1 MDVEYRHT
9 QFGAL
14 TIIILLVVGLLIA
27 PIIWSMIDEGSLLV
41 AIVTVALF
49 LLTLALFYA
58 LTVQISDGKL
68 KFYFGM
74 GLISKTYSL
83 NEIQSTKEVKDPWY
97 YLWGVKS
104 IPGGWLYAI
113 APGDALEIV
122 LKNGKIVHLGTNQ
135 SKELKKA
142 IDAATDFRPPTSSST
157 SEV

>member
-1 MDVEYRHT
+1 METEYKKT
-9 QFGAL
+9 QFGTL
-14 TIIILLVVGLLIA
+14 TIIILLVVGLLIV
-27 PIIWSMIDEGSLLV
+27 PIIWSMIDEGRLLA
-41 AIVTVALF
+41 AIVTIALY
-49 LLTLALFYA
+49 LPVLALFYA

-68 KFYFGM
+68 KFWFGI
-74 GLISKTYSL
+74 GLVSKTYSL

-113 APGDALEIV
+113 APGHALEIV
-122 LKNGKIVHLGTNQ
+122 FKNGKIVHLGTNQ

-157 SEV
+157 LQV

>member
-83 NEIQSTKEVKDPWY
+83 NEIKSTKEVKDPWY
-97 YLWGVKS
+97 YLWGIKS

-122 LKNGKIVHLGTNQ
+122 FKNGKIVHLGTNQ